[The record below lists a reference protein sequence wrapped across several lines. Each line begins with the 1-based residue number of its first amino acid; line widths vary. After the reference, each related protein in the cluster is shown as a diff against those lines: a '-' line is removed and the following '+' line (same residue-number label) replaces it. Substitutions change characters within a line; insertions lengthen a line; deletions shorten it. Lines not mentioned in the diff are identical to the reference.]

1 MLNVTQQIGDDWRDR
16 ALPGCRARLPVA
28 DEKTETEKVTRREQ
42 SCGEVEPGMPEEG
55 IVHKLAVVGAM
66 AEVSLANFVEQS
78 GDAIVCCS
86 ADGMVQTWNR
96 AAERLFGHAAA
107 DMIGTSILKLVED
120 KAREQG
126 ALHLGAL
133 MLEGHAARRQLVCL
147 HRDGS
152 SIEVAIGLTPLHDA
166 TQRLQ
171 LLVITFHDIRRYR
184 RTEDRMQL
192 AAGVFLHASEGI
204 MIIDRDYSIMLVN
217 PAFSRITGYDADR
230 VIGRSS
236 REFVAE
242 WQSPDVFDE
251 VWGAVSAN
259 GAWQGEFWGKRRD
272 GGHYC
277 VWVSIGAIPGD
288 QGRPACYCIVF
299 MDITGRKDAEAEL
312 RRVNADLESRIALRT
327 AELERVNQEL
337 ESFSYSV
344 SHDLRAPLRVIDGF
358 SKLVVNSA
366 PQGLDEPTLKNL
378 KRIADGVRQM
388 EGLIHDLLDLARLS
402 RVEMVRQ
409 ELDLSEMAEC
419 ELRILRESQQQ
430 RQVDIQVQPGLRAK
444 ADPGLFRILVRNL
457 LGNAWKFT
465 ANNVCA
471 RIEVGT
477 VRCDGGEA
485 YFVRDNGVGFDMK
498 YAGKLFA
505 PFQRLHSREEFEG
518 SGIGLSIVQRIVAR
532 HGGRV
537 WANAKQGE
545 GATFFFTL
553 G

>member
-1 MLNVTQQIGDDWRDR
+1 
-16 ALPGCRARLPVA
+16 
-28 DEKTETEKVTRREQ
+28 
-42 SCGEVEPGMPEEG
+42 MPEEG
-55 IVHKLAVVGAM
+55 IVQKPVAAGAM
-66 AEVSLANFVEQS
+66 AEVRLAAFVEQS

-86 ADGMVQTWNR
+86 ADGIVLAWNR
-96 AAERLFGHAAA
+96 SAERLFGYGTA
-107 DMIGTSILKLVED
+107 DMIGTSVLRLVED
-120 KAREQG
+120 KAREQSV
-126 ALHLGAL
+126 LHLGAL
-133 MLEGHAARRQLVCL
+133 MRDGHATRRQLICL

-152 SIEVAIGLTPLHDA
+152 PVDVSISLTPLLDA
-166 TQRLQ
+166 VQRLE
-171 LLVITFHDIRRYR
+171 LMVITFHDIRRYR

-204 MIIDRDYSIMLVN
+204 MIIDRDNSIILVN
-217 PAFSRITGYDADR
+217 PAFSRITGYDADC
-230 VIGRSS
+230 VIGRSP

-242 WQSPDVFDE
+242 WQSSDIFDE
-251 VWGAVSAN
+251 AWRAVGAN
-259 GAWQGEFWGKRRD
+259 GTWQGEFRGKRRD
-272 GGHYC
+272 GRQYS

-288 QGRPACYCIVF
+288 QGRPGYYCIVF

-312 RRVNADLESRIALRT
+312 RRVNADLENRIALRT

-358 SKLVVNSA
+358 SKLVANSV
-366 PQGLDEPTLKNL
+366 PRSVDEPTLKNL

-409 ELDLSEMAEC
+409 GLDFSEMAEC
-419 ELRILRESQQQ
+419 ELRILRESQPQ
-430 RQVDIQVQPGLRAK
+430 RHVDMQVQPGLRAT

-465 ANNVCA
+465 ANSVRA
-471 RIEVGT
+471 RIEVGIT
-477 VRCDGGEA
+477 QCGGGDA
-485 YFVRDNGVGFDMK
+485 YFVRDNGVGFDMR

-537 WANAKQGE
+537 WADAKQGE
-545 GATFFFTL
+545 GATFYFTL